1 MLVSTVV
8 SIRLGWLRV
17 ATSGPRFSPSTLR
30 GSALAGAVP
39 VTKITAHSPDYCF
52 ALNAPSSPAVRH
64 DYSSKNLGPLTG
76 GPLSL
81 QVRGEQ
87 CCGFALGQESQTA
100 EHQSGRLAIWQ
111 CFYFDF
117 FCVLFF
123 FFAMALLLDV

>member
-1 MLVSTVV
+1 M
-8 SIRLGWLRV
+8 
-17 ATSGPRFSPSTLR
+17 
-30 GSALAGAVP
+30 P

-87 CCGFALGQESQTA
+87 CCGACARKDKRPNIG
-100 EHQSGRLAIWQ
+100 SGRLAIWQ